1 MNKLTQ
7 KNLEMNDQIMDIDV
21 FLDYM
26 TSNEQIMHIM
36 ENSNAVQ
43 NIFLELSKRVFTL
56 KNLIQDTDQ

>member
-56 KNLIQDTDQ
+56 KNLIQDNDQ